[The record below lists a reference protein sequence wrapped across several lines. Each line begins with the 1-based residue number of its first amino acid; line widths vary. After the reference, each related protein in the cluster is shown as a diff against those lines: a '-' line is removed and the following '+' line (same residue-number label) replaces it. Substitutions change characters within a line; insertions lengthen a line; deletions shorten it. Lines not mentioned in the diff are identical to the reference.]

1 MLYEV
6 FNIFNKLWRLLL
18 FFFCKKISPKMTK
31 LPWGSIL
38 VVASMEN
45 PFSITHCYTLKGKKI
60 FPPFKQKKND
70 RTIDHQ
76 KYNIGDHGPCVDNSQ
91 SFSPCSPPPLNAN
104 ASTHLL
110 ELETSNTS
118 SFSHDQL
125 FSTQEPQS
133 FNDLHDTSNSD
144 ESSCPIYPESTG
156 DFVDYT
162 QEMPSFD
169 DMYTNSFDD
178 PCYPFFSDDLHD
190 SSKTEFPSSGEFSC
204 PPPLDSARDPVDL
217 HGPQNGRVSTGSLA
231 ESRGGGH
238 NDLDK
243 QSDCAS
249 STRCSCSF
257 QENLD
262 NNNFS

>member
-6 FNIFNKLWRLLL
+6 FNIFNKLWRFLLF
-18 FFFCKKISPKMTK
+18 FFFCKKISPTM
-31 LPWGSIL
+31 PWGSIL
-38 VVASMEN
+38 VVGSKEN
-45 PFSITHCYTLKGKKI
+45 PFSITNHYALKGGKI

-70 RTIDHQ
+70 RTNDYQ
-76 KYNIGDHGPCVDNSQ
+76 KYNIGGHGPCVDNSQ
-91 SFSPCSPPPLNAN
+91 SFSPCSPPPLKAN

-110 ELETSNTS
+110 EIETSITS

-125 FSTQEPQS
+125 SSTQEPQL
-133 FNDLHDTSNSD
+133 FDDLHDTSNSD
-144 ESSCPIYPESTG
+144 ESSCPFSPESTS

-162 QEMPSFD
+162 QEMPLFD

-178 PCYPFFSDDLHD
+178 PDYPFFSDDLHD
-190 SSKTEFPSSGEFSC
+190 SSNTEFPPSGEFSC
-204 PPPLDSARDPVDL
+204 PLPLDSTRDPVDL
-217 HGPQNGRVSTGSLA
+217 HEPQNNRVSTGPSYRHREAL
-231 ESRGGGH
+231 
-238 NDLDK
+238 DTMIFDK
-243 QSDCAS
+243 QSDCAN